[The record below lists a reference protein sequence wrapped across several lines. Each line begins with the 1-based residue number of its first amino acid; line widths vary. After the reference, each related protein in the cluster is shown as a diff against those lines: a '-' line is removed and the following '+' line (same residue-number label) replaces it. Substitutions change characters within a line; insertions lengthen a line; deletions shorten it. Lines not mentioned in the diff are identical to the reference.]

1 MKKRLFIMFSITVGI
16 CAAYVWLN
24 HRDVRIINAV
34 RDSSVAVIVVENFP
48 ISDSARIKWWLT
60 NKALLSDKFNIPAEE
75 KGGPDHFVIYD
86 FGDGYREEGSRDRYC
101 LSNVPSPVNCVDKNT
116 LMVVDRNRKGERSF
130 LIGNTVYLQNNKD
143 KSVVRS
149 KGENKNEN

>member
-1 MKKRLFIMFSITVGI
+1 MKKRLFIMFIITVGI

-34 RDSSVAVIVVENFP
+34 RDSSVAVILVENFP
-48 ISDSARIKWWLT
+48 VSDSARIKWWLT

-101 LSNVPSPVNCVDKNT
+101 LSNVPSPVNCVDKKI
-116 LMVVDRNRKGERSF
+116 LMVIDRNRKGERSF
-130 LIGNTVYLQNNKD
+130 LIENTVYLQD
-143 KSVVRS
+143 KNGKILVTD
-149 KGENKNEN
+149 K